1 MLGTRPDIAY
11 AVIKLA
17 KFAANPSQEHLDKAL
32 YICRYLVGTQNYSLV
47 FDGTSDAGL
56 IAFTDSDWATDP
68 IDRKSITGY
77 FFKLANGSFSWT
89 SHTQKTIALS
99 STEAEYMALSDCC
112 RQTVWLKSLLA
123 EIGIPLRPI
132 PICVDNQGAI
142 FIGSN
147 PVQDK
152 RTKHIGVRY
161 HNVRECVEEK
171 KVELFYIEGS
181 ENPADM
187 FTKNLGHVKFLK
199 F

>member
-1 MLGTRPDIAY
+1 
-11 AVIKLA
+11 
-17 KFAANPSQEHLDKAL
+17 
-32 YICRYLVGTQNYSLV
+32 
-47 FDGTSDAGL
+47 
-56 IAFTDSDWATDP
+56 
-68 IDRKSITGY
+68 
-77 FFKLANGSFSWT
+77 
-89 SHTQKTIALS
+89 
-99 STEAEYMALSDCC
+99 MALSDCC
-112 RQTVWLKSLLA
+112 RQTVWIKSLLA

-132 PICVDNQGAI
+132 PTCVDNQGAI

-171 KVELFYIEGS
+171 KVELLFIEGS

-199 F
+199 FREQLGLEFYLPSSA